1 MVLMDDMGVEGFRRK
16 GKIIVYPSQVS
27 FKRVY
32 YLTGKV
38 KLIQSGLVQHIDEVT
53 FMGGKDM
60 AVSTDAKE
68 TVPEEDLDQTD
79 VLESTQTV
87 ILEALEKLGYP
98 REVYELL
105 KEPMKILTVRI
116 PIRMDDGSIKIFTGY
131 RAQHNDAVGPTKGGV
146 RFHPNVTEKE
156 VKALSIWMSLKA
168 GIVNLPYGGGKGGI
182 VCDPREMSFREL
194 EKLSR
199 GYVRAISQIVG
210 PTKDIPAPDVF
221 TNSQI
226 MAWMMDEYSRIR
238 EFDSPGFITGKPL
251 VLGGSHG
258 RESATA
264 KGVTICIRE
273 AAKKKGIELKDAR
286 VVVQGFGNAGSFL
299 AKFMHDAGAKVIGI
313 SDAYGA
319 LFDPKG
325 LDIDYLLD
333 RRDSFGTV
341 TKLFKDTITNK
352 ELLELDCDV
361 LVPAAIENQITRENA
376 HNIQAKIVVEAANG
390 PTTLEATKILTERGI
405 LLVPDVLASSGGV
418 TVSYFEWVQNNQGYY
433 WTEEEVERRLEE
445 VLVNSF
451 NNVYNTAQTRRVNM
465 RLAAYMVGVRKMAE
479 ASRFRGWI

>member
-1 MVLMDDMGVEGFRRK
+1 MAAEK
-16 GKIIVYPSQVS
+16 GAD
-27 FKRVY
+27 
-32 YLTGKV
+32 
-38 KLIQSGLVQHIDEVT
+38 IQSL
-53 FMGGKDM
+53 
-60 AVSTDAKE
+60 
-68 TVPEEDLDQTD
+68 EEKHD
-79 VLESTQTV
+79 VLKSTQTV
-87 ILEALEKLGYP
+87 IHKALEKLGYP
-98 REVYELL
+98 EEVYELL
-105 KEPMKILTVRI
+105 KEPIRMLTVKI
-116 PIRMDDGSIKIFTGY
+116 PVRMDDGSVKIFTGY
-131 RAQHNDAVGPTKGGV
+131 RAQHNDAVGPTKGGI

-156 VKALSIWMSLKA
+156 VKALSIWMTLKC

-182 VCDPREMSFREL
+182 ICDPREMSFREL
-194 EKLSR
+194 EALSR

-226 MAWMMDEYSRIR
+226 MAWMMDEYSRLR
-238 EFDSPGFITGKPL
+238 ENDSPGFITGKPL

-273 AAKKKGIELKDAR
+273 AAKKRGINLEGAR

-299 AKFMHDAGAKVIGI
+299 SKFMHDAGAKVIGI

-319 LFDPKG
+319 LYDPNG

-341 TKLFKDTITNK
+341 TKLFDNTISNK
-352 ELLELDCDV
+352 ELLELDCDI
-361 LVPAAIENQITRENA
+361 LVPAAIENQITEENA
-376 HNIQAKIVVEAANG
+376 HNIRAQIVVEAANG
-390 PTTLEATKILTERGI
+390 PTTLEATQILTRRGI
-405 LLVPDVLASSGGV
+405 LLVPDVLASAGGV

-433 WTEEEVERRLEE
+433 WTEEEIDEKLEK

-451 NNVYNTAQTRRVNM
+451 ENVYNTAQTRRVDM
-465 RLAAYMVGVRKMAE
+465 RLAAYMVGVRKSAE